1 MNSDSQN
8 PIRVLHVINWFDQGG
23 IENFLMNV
31 YRNIDRNQVQFDFA
45 LTENKK
51 GFFEEEIES
60 LGGRYFYFDSNSKS
74 LLNYYRSLKRIIKD
88 NGPYAAV
95 HSHLYYFSGI
105 FLLIARLCGIKVR
118 IAHSHET
125 EKGRKPTV
133 IRKCYEHIMRFL
145 IKKNATHWLSC
156 SDTAGAYVFGKDVP
170 YQVLYNG
177 IDLERFCYKED
188 SRKQI
193 RMQLGID
200 NDFVVM
206 NVGRFAPQK
215 NHHFIVKVFKELL
228 NEVTNSKLILI
239 GTGSMRDEI
248 ESLLKDIGIINR
260 VTILNNIQNT
270 EDYYSAADAFI
281 LPSQYEGMGI
291 VVVESQACGLYTLI
305 SDKVTREVGVT
316 DISDFLSIEG
326 KSSVKVWVNKLLEIK
341 KMNIVRPKYNEE
353 FKNTSFNIDVTVRE
367 LTDLYTTGNE

>member
-23 IENFLMNV
+23 IENFIMNV
-31 YRNIDRNQVQFDFA
+31 YRNIDRNKVQFDFA

-74 LLNYYRSLKRIIKD
+74 LLNYYRSLKRIIRE
-88 NGPYAAV
+88 NGPYAVV

-125 EKGRKPTV
+125 EKGRKPTI

-156 SDTAGAYVFGKDVP
+156 SNTAGAFVFGKDVP

-177 IDLERFCYKED
+177 IDLRRFRYSEARRQHLRKE
-188 SRKQI
+188 
-193 RMQLGID
+193 LGVMD
-200 NDFVVM
+200 NFVVL

-215 NHHFIVKVFKELL
+215 NHHFIIKVFCELL
-228 NEVTNSKLILI
+228 KEVTNSRLILI
-239 GTGSMRDEI
+239 GTGALRNEI
-248 ESLLKDIGIINR
+248 EDRFKELGISNKIN
-260 VTILNNIQNT
+260 ILTNIQNT
-270 EDYYSAADAFI
+270 EDYYCAADAFI

-291 VVVESQACGLYTLI
+291 VVIESQACGLYTLI
-305 SDKVTREVGVT
+305 SDKVTKEVGVT
-316 DISDFLSIEG
+316 KISEFLPINQD
-326 KSSVKVWVNKLLEIK
+326 SSVHIWVKKLSEIN
-341 KMNIVRPKYNEE
+341 KMNLTRSKYNEE
-353 FKNTSFNIDVTVRE
+353 FITTSFNIDVTVQD
-367 LTDLYTTGNE
+367 LTNIYTSGND